1 VPIEVR
7 LPQLAESMTSAR
19 LAVWLKR
26 EGDVITAGEPI
37 AELET
42 DKTNVELEAPG
53 SGVLQRIVVA
63 AGTESLE
70 VGGLLAVI
78 GEGEAKTAAAPAV
91 LEPPSQPAAPSRPDE
106 RIAVTPLAR
115 RMALVAGVDLGEIRG
130 SGPAGRV
137 GKVDVER
144 VLRERRGV
152 PSASAAAPV
161 APRPVPVQPAPAG
174 SDLRPL
180 SQMRRVTAARLTEAK
195 QTIPHFYLQIDCNVD
210 ALLEARASIRKAD
223 SALKLTLTDCVVRAA
238 ALALGKV
245 PLANSA
251 WAETAVR
258 VYGSAHIAVAV
269 ETPAGLVTPVI
280 RSAETKGLATISRE
294 LKALTDRARAGQ
306 LRPEEYTGGTF
317 TISNLGMYGITSL
330 YPILSPPQSCI
341 LGVGAAVQRP
351 VVRDGGIAV
360 GTVMSCT
367 LSGDHRAIDGST
379 GAQLLAEFRRL
390 VEQPWLLMV

>member
-1 VPIEVR
+1 MK
-7 LPQLAESMTSAR
+7 AAR

-26 EGDVITAGEPI
+26 EGDLISAGEPI

-78 GEGEAKTAAAPAV
+78 AEGEVETVSEPTVREPSGDPAGAPR
-91 LEPPSQPAAPSRPDE
+91 SDE

-115 RMALVAGVDLGEIRG
+115 RMAIVAGVDLGEIRG

-152 PSASAAAPV
+152 RAVPAAAPGMGFDE
-161 APRPVPVQPAPAG
+161 Q
-174 SDLRPL
+174 PL

-195 QTIPHFYLQIDCNVD
+195 QTVPHFYLQIDCNVD
-210 ALLEARASIRKAD
+210 ALLEVRARIREAD
-223 SALKLTLTDCVVRAA
+223 PGLELTLTDCVVRAA

-258 VYGSAHIAVAV
+258 VYDSAHIAVAV
-269 ETPAGLVTPVI
+269 NTPAGLITPVI

-294 LKALTDRARAGQ
+294 LKGLTDRARAGQ
-306 LRPEEYTGGTF
+306 LQPEEYTGGTF

-330 YPILSPPQSCI
+330 YPIVSPPQSCI
-341 LGVGAAVQRP
+341 LGIGAAVERP
-351 VVRDGGIAV
+351 VVREGAVTV

-367 LSGDHRAIDGST
+367 LSGDHRAIDGAT
-379 GAQLLAEFRRL
+379 GAELLAEFRRRI
-390 VEQPWLLMV
+390 EQPWLLMV

>member
-1 VPIEVR
+1 MPIEVR
-7 LPQLAESMTSAR
+7 VPQLAESMKAAR

-26 EGDVITAGEPI
+26 EGDVISAGEPI

-78 GEGEAKTAAAPAV
+78 AEGAVETVSEPTVWEPSSDPAGAPR
-91 LEPPSQPAAPSRPDE
+91 SDE

-115 RMALVAGVDLGEIRG
+115 RMATVAGVDLGEIRG

-152 PSASAAAPV
+152 RAVPAAAPGMGFDE
-161 APRPVPVQPAPAG
+161 Q
-174 SDLRPL
+174 PL
-180 SQMRRVTAARLTEAK
+180 SQMRRVAAARLTEAK

-210 ALLEARASIRKAD
+210 ALLEVRARIREAD
-223 SALKLTLTDCVVRAA
+223 PGLKLTLTDCVVRAA

-258 VYGSAHIAVAV
+258 VYDSAHVAVAV
-269 ETPAGLVTPVI
+269 NTPAGLITPVI

-294 LKALTDRARAGQ
+294 LKGLTDRARAGQ

-330 YPILSPPQSCI
+330 YPIVSPPQSCI
-341 LGVGAAVQRP
+341 LGIGAAVERP
-351 VVRDGGIAV
+351 VVREGAVTV

-367 LSGDHRAIDGST
+367 LSGDHRAIDGAT
-379 GAQLLAEFRRL
+379 GAELLAEFRRRI
-390 VEQPWLLMV
+390 EQPWLLMV

>member
-7 LPQLAESMTSAR
+7 LPQLAESMKAAR

-26 EGDVITAGEPI
+26 EGDVISAGEPI

-78 GEGEAKTAAAPAV
+78 AEGEVETVSEPTVREPSGDPAGAPR
-91 LEPPSQPAAPSRPDE
+91 SDE

-115 RMALVAGVDLGEIRG
+115 RMAIVAGVDLGEIRG

-152 PSASAAAPV
+152 RAVPAAAPGMGFDE
-161 APRPVPVQPAPAG
+161 Q
-174 SDLRPL
+174 PL

-195 QTIPHFYLQIDCNVD
+195 QTVPHFYLQIDCNVD
-210 ALLEARASIRKAD
+210 ALLEVRARIREAD
-223 SALKLTLTDCVVRAA
+223 PGLELTLTDCVVRAA

-258 VYGSAHIAVAV
+258 VYDSAHIAVAV
-269 ETPAGLVTPVI
+269 NTPAGLITPVI

-294 LKALTDRARAGQ
+294 LKGLTDRARAGQ
-306 LRPEEYTGGTF
+306 LQPEEYTGGTF

-330 YPILSPPQSCI
+330 YPIVSPPQSCI
-341 LGVGAAVQRP
+341 LGIGAAVERP
-351 VVRDGGIAV
+351 VVREGAVTV

-367 LSGDHRAIDGST
+367 LSGDHRAIDGAT
-379 GAQLLAEFRRL
+379 GAELLAEFRRRI
-390 VEQPWLLMV
+390 EQPWLLMV

>member
-1 VPIEVR
+1 VSIEVR
-7 LPQLAESMTSAR
+7 LPQLAESMKSAK

-26 EGDVITAGEPI
+26 EGDVISAGEPI

-53 SGVLQRIVVA
+53 SGVLQRIVVP
-63 AGTESLE
+63 AGTELSE

-78 GEGEAKTAAAPAV
+78 AEGEMDTVPEPTVREPSSEPARA
-91 LEPPSQPAAPSRPDE
+91 LLSDE
-106 RIAVTPLAR
+106 RVAVTPLAR
-115 RMALVAGVDLGEIRG
+115 RMAIVAGVDLGEIHG

-152 PSASAAAPV
+152 RAVPAAAPV
-161 APRPVPVQPAPAG
+161 AGFDEQ
-174 SDLRPL
+174 PL

-195 QTIPHFYLQIDCNVD
+195 QTVPHFYLQIDCNVD
-210 ALLEARASIRKAD
+210 ALLEARARIREAD
-223 SALKLTLTDCVVRAA
+223 SELTLTLTACVVRAA

-258 VYGSAHIAVAV
+258 VYDSAHIAVAV
-269 ETPAGLVTPVI
+269 NTPAGLIAPVI

-294 LKALTDRARAGQ
+294 LKGLTDRARAGQ

-317 TISNLGMYGITSL
+317 TISNLGMYGVTSL
-330 YPILSPPQSCI
+330 YPIVSPPQSCI
-341 LGVGAAVQRP
+341 LGIGAAVERP
-351 VVRDGGIAV
+351 VVRDGAVTV

-367 LSGDHRAIDGST
+367 LSGDHRAIDGAT
-379 GAQLLAEFRRL
+379 GAELLAEFRRL
-390 VEQPWLLMV
+390 IEHPWLLMV

>member
-7 LPQLAESMTSAR
+7 LPQLAESMKAAR

-26 EGDVITAGEPI
+26 EGDLISAGEPI

-78 GEGEAKTAAAPAV
+78 AEGEVETVSEPTVREPSGDPAGAPR
-91 LEPPSQPAAPSRPDE
+91 SDE

-115 RMALVAGVDLGEIRG
+115 RMAIVAGVDLGEIRG

-152 PSASAAAPV
+152 RAVPAAAPGMGFDE
-161 APRPVPVQPAPAG
+161 Q
-174 SDLRPL
+174 PL

-195 QTIPHFYLQIDCNVD
+195 QTVPHFYLQIDCNVD
-210 ALLEARASIRKAD
+210 ALLEVRARIREAD
-223 SALKLTLTDCVVRAA
+223 PGLELTLTDCVVRAA

-258 VYGSAHIAVAV
+258 VYDSAHIAVAV
-269 ETPAGLVTPVI
+269 NTPAGLITPVI

-294 LKALTDRARAGQ
+294 LKGLTDRARAGQ
-306 LRPEEYTGGTF
+306 LQPEEYTGGTF

-330 YPILSPPQSCI
+330 YPIVSPPQSCI
-341 LGVGAAVQRP
+341 LGIGAAVERP
-351 VVRDGGIAV
+351 VVREGAVTV

-367 LSGDHRAIDGST
+367 LSGDHRAIDGAT
-379 GAQLLAEFRRL
+379 GAELLAEFRRRI
-390 VEQPWLLMV
+390 EQPWLLMV